1 MADKGKI
8 NSTNGSNKS
17 GPRGLVQGLPVLLY
31 DERAN
36 MGMRVNYW
44 CEKLMIHVRSGD
56 YYPNMDNIF
65 RADNPAYPEIQEPEE
80 PEPAAGAVG
89 ISKIQEIRY
98 GKEFDMYLKNVERFN
113 HDKIKIHG
121 LMMGQSGDSSKN
133 QTKTTSEGI
142 KAVDEE
148 KDPLKLVKAIRGT
161 HMTYSLVD
169 PKIAFFAAQSLY
181 EQTRMGDKESLAR
194 HKEVLESAH
203 SRLVSAAEAA
213 KESYP
218 TETFDVPSAS
228 MLAVKFV
235 MTLSSR
241 YGAYKQKVT
250 RGEKHIPATIKD
262 ALEDVQKHGAE
273 YARLVGDRQVE
284 QVNVTTSSK
293 RPGGGEA
300 VKNPIPGVDGVI
312 LPKIKCLFKECGQF
326 GHKANMCPLKSAKRA
341 EQMGEDEKSIEQAV
355 KSVTMEFQK
364 VGKGGLKAGGGAAHS
379 K

>member
-98 GKEFDMYLKNVERFN
+98 GKKFDMYLKNVERFN

-133 QTKTTSEGI
+133 
-142 KAVDEE
+142 
-148 KDPLKLVKAIRGT
+148 
-161 HMTYSLVD
+161 
-169 PKIAFFAAQSLY
+169 
-181 EQTRMGDKESLAR
+181 
-194 HKEVLESAH
+194 
-203 SRLVSAAEAA
+203 
-213 KESYP
+213 
-218 TETFDVPSAS
+218 
-228 MLAVKFV
+228 
-235 MTLSSR
+235 
-241 YGAYKQKVT
+241 
-250 RGEKHIPATIKD
+250 
-262 ALEDVQKHGAE
+262 
-273 YARLVGDRQVE
+273 
-284 QVNVTTSSK
+284 
-293 RPGGGEA
+293 
-300 VKNPIPGVDGVI
+300 
-312 LPKIKCLFKECGQF
+312 
-326 GHKANMCPLKSAKRA
+326 
-341 EQMGEDEKSIEQAV
+341 
-355 KSVTMEFQK
+355 
-364 VGKGGLKAGGGAAHS
+364 
-379 K
+379 

>member
-1 MADKGKI
+1 
-8 NSTNGSNKS
+8 
-17 GPRGLVQGLPVLLY
+17 
-31 DERAN
+31 
-36 MGMRVNYW
+36 
-44 CEKLMIHVRSGD
+44 
-56 YYPNMDNIF
+56 
-65 RADNPAYPEIQEPEE
+65 
-80 PEPAAGAVG
+80 VG

-98 GKEFDMYLKNVERFN
+98 GKELDIYLKNVERFN
-113 HDKIKIHG
+113 HDKIRIHG
-121 LMMGQSGDSSKN
+121 LMMGQSSESSKN
-133 QTKTTSEGI
+133 QTKTTAEGI

-148 KDPLKLVKAIRGT
+148 KDPLKLVKAIGAT

-203 SRLVSAAEAA
+203 SRLTSAAETAN
-213 KESYP
+213 ESYP

-235 MTLSSR
+235 MTLSPR
-241 YGAYKQKVT
+241 FGAYKQKVT
-250 RGEKHIPATIKD
+250 RGEKLIPATIKD

-273 YARLVGDRQVE
+273 YARLVGERQVE
-284 QVNVTTSSK
+284 QVNVTTSK
-293 RPGGGEA
+293 RSGGGETG
-300 VKNPIPGVDGVI
+300 KNPVPGVDGVL